1 MKLLAI
7 SGSLRAAS
15 TNTVLVEALPAL
27 APDGVEVIVWRGL
40 GELPHFNPDLD
51 GDAIP
56 SVRELRRLIGETD
69 GLVICSPEY
78 AHGVAGVMKNGL
90 DWLVPSLEFPDTPVA
105 LLNASPSA
113 HYAQAHIRETLTVM
127 QARLV
132 EAASIALPLQGRKLT
147 AEDIVADTE
156 LSATVR
162 AALTAFAETIT
173 ALPPKARWD

>member
-40 GELPHFNPDLD
+40 GDLPHFNPDLD

-56 SVRELRRLIGETD
+56 AVRALRRLVGETD
-69 GLVICSPEY
+69 GLLICSPEY

-132 EAASIALPLQGRKLT
+132 EAASIAVPLQGRKLT
-147 AEDIVADTE
+147 AEDIVADME
-156 LSATVR
+156 LSAVVR
-162 AALTAFAETIT
+162 TALAAFAETIT

>member
-27 APDGVEVIVWRGL
+27 APASVEIMVWRGL

-56 SVRELRRLIGETD
+56 PVRALRRLIGETD
-69 GLVICSPEY
+69 GLILCSPEY

-90 DWLVPSLEFPDTPVA
+90 DWLVPSLEFPETPVA

-113 HYAQAHIRETLTVM
+113 HYAQAHIRETLSVM
-127 QARLV
+127 QARIV
-132 EAASIALPLQGRKLT
+132 EAASIAVPLQGRKVT
-147 AEDIVADTE
+147 AEDIVAD
-156 LSATVR
+156 
-162 AALTAFAETIT
+162 AALSTVVRTALSAFAEAIA
-173 ALPPKARWD
+173 ALPPKPRWD